1 MRHNLDRQLARGR
14 RWHQLAIGILVCL
27 VAAASALAA
36 TDTLPAP
43 PRQQFVAPA
52 PGSYRLERIQLAPNG
67 NVLDENARVNPLER
81 YTTAKI
87 TLIGFM
93 YTYCVDPV
101 GCPLAFQTFMTL
113 RERLS
118 KEPALA
124 RQVRLVSMSF
134 DPTNDTPEAMKRYA
148 GRLADAGS
156 APRWHF
162 LTTRSV
168 PELKPI
174 IDDFGQSVAVQMD
187 ERGRATRLYQ
197 HMLKVFLID
206 PRGQVREIYSPAY
219 LLPDVIFNDI
229 RTLAME
235 SQRTR

>member
-1 MRHNLDRQLARGR
+1 LRHNLNRQLARGR
-14 RWHQLAIGILVCL
+14 RWHLVVVAILLCL
-27 VAAASALAA
+27 IAAASAHGA

-52 PGSYRLERIQLAPNG
+52 PGSYKLERIQSAPNG
-67 NVLDENARVNPLER
+67 NVLDERGRQHRLDG
-81 YTTAKI
+81 YTTGKI
-87 TLIGFM
+87 TLLGFM

-113 RERLS
+113 RDRL
-118 KEPALA
+118 AADRVLA
-124 RQVRLVSMSF
+124 PQVRLVSMSF
-134 DPTNDTPEAMKRYA
+134 DPTNDTPDAMQRYA
-148 GRLADAGS
+148 GKLAAEGS

-168 PELKPI
+168 PELKPM
-174 IDDFGQSVAVQMD
+174 IDDFGQNVAVQSD
-187 ERGRATRLYQ
+187 DKGRATRLYQ

-206 PRGQVREIYSPAY
+206 ARGQVREIYSTAY

-235 SQRTR
+235 AQGAR